1 VKSLTLDRRLLPF
14 APLLYVAWAD
24 GELEPG
30 EVRLLREQLLEAG
43 LAAEVAAP
51 WLDPDDPPGSEDLLA
66 LLSWIRDHAEA
77 LDARERRS
85 LAELGFALAAGAGH
99 ETDAAARGAVE
110 RLAVALELHQ
120 GESMEAVLARE
131 RPLAELPEIEPRFQV
146 AALAELLDG
155 DAREMRLRVR
165 ALLASGLFEP
175 AIGLSTNEYRARV
188 LEWCRALAEEGLGA
202 LAMPTAFG
210 GRDDPAAF
218 VAAFETLAMFDV
230 SLLVKF
236 GVQFGLWGGS
246 VQQLGTEKHH
256 QRWLEDIGTLDL
268 PGCFAMTETGH
279 GSNVDDIETVGV
291 YDPDAGEFEIH
302 TPSARARKDY
312 IGNAARDGRMATVFA
327 QLETL
332 GERHGV
338 HAFVVPIRGDDGEPL
353 PGVAIE
359 DCGEKLGLNGIDNGR
374 LVFDRVRIPRDHLL
388 DRFASVDADGT
399 YRSSIAS
406 PAKRFFTMLGTL
418 VGGRIAIGGA
428 AVTAAEVALAIAVRY
443 GARRRQFGPPGA
455 PERVLL
461 DYPVHRRRLLP
472 RLATTYA
479 FGFALHDLQRRY
491 VDESVDRRRVEASAA
506 GLKALATWHAT
517 DVIQECREACGGQ
530 GYLAENRFAALK
542 ADTDV
547 FTTFEG
553 DNTVLLQLV
562 AKDLLTGFRREFGD
576 MGAWGLAR
584 FLVDR
589 ARAAVVERNPVA
601 IRRTDEEHLRD
612 PAFQRDLF
620 DARRDDLLFS
630 LARRVKA
637 RVDRGMN
644 GFDALVACQEH
655 ALAAARAHIL
665 AEVFEAMHS
674 GEGDAPGSSVAE
686 ALERLRS
693 LFALSTLERERAWY
707 LEHGYLDARKTKAIR
722 DQVDD
727 LCEELRPDAVP
738 LVDAFEIPETCL
750 APIAL

>member
-1 VKSLTLDRRLLPF
+1 VKSIALDRRLLPF

-24 GELEPG
+24 GELEPA

-43 LAAEVAAP
+43 LAAEAAVG
-51 WLDPDDPPGSEDLLA
+51 WLDPDDPPDAEDLLA
-66 LLSWIRDHAEA
+66 LLSWIRDHAERLA
-77 LDARERRS
+77 PSQRLS
-85 LAELGFALAAGAGH
+85 LAELGLALAADAGH
-99 ETDAAARGAVE
+99 ETDAAERGAVE

-120 GESMEAVLARE
+120 AESIEAVLQPE
-131 RPLAELPEIEPRFQV
+131 RPLAELPVVEPRFDV
-146 AALAELLDG
+146 ATLASILDG
-155 DAREMRLRVR
+155 DAREIRNRVR
-165 ALLASGLFEP
+165 ALLGSGRFEP
-175 AIGLSTNEYRARV
+175 AIGVPTSEYRARV
-188 LEWCRALAEEGLGA
+188 LEWCRVLANEGLGA
-202 LAMPTAFG
+202 LAMPSAYG
-210 GRDDPAAF
+210 GRSDPAAF
-218 VAAFETLAMFDV
+218 VAAFETLALFDI

-246 VQQLGTEKHH
+246 IQQLGTLKHH
-256 QRWLEDIGTLDL
+256 ERWLKDIGALEL

-279 GSNVDDIETVGV
+279 GSNVDDIETVAV
-291 YDPDAGEFEIH
+291 YDPETEEFEIH

-312 IGNAARDGRMATVFA
+312 IGNAALHGRMATVFA
-327 QLETL
+327 QLETS
-332 GERHGV
+332 GERQGV
-338 HAFVVPIRGDDGEPL
+338 HAFVVPIRGEDGEPM
-353 PGVAIE
+353 PGVTIE

-388 DRFASVDADGT
+388 DRFASVDEDGS

-418 VGGRIAIGGA
+418 VGGRIAIGSA
-428 AVTAAEVALAIAVRY
+428 AVTACEVALTIAVRY

-461 DYPVHRRRLLP
+461 DYPAHQRRLLP
-472 RLATTYA
+472 RLATTCA
-479 FGFALHDLQRRY
+479 FGFAMHELQRRY
-491 VDESVDRRRVEASAA
+491 QDESIDRRRVEASAA

-517 DVIQECREACGGQ
+517 DVIQGCREACGGQ

-589 ARAAVVERNPVA
+589 ARTAVVERNPVA

-612 PAFQRDLF
+612 SDFQRDLF
-620 DARRDDLLFS
+620 EARRDDLLFS

-637 RVDRGMN
+637 RVDSGMN
-644 GFDALVACQEH
+644 GFDALVACQDH
-655 ALAAARAHIL
+655 ALAAAHAHVL
-665 AEVFEAMHS
+665 TEVFDAMRTAEREAP
-674 GEGDAPGSSVAE
+674 ASSIAE
-686 ALERLRS
+686 TLERLRS
-693 LFALSTLERERAWY
+693 LFALSTIERERAWF

-722 DQVDD
+722 EQVDA

-738 LVDAFEIPETCL
+738 LVDAFEVPETCL
-750 APIAL
+750 GPIAL